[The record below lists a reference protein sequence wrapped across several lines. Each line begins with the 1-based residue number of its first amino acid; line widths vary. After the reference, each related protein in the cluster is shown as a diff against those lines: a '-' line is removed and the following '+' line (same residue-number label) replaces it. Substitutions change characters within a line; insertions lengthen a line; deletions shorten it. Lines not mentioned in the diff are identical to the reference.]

1 MGKETKDD
9 VQAEMIIDKLK
20 LAIKEADFDATPVIT
35 REALDA
41 GVDPSQIMKEGV
53 CQALMEIEHDLFGDT
68 KPTMHPRHL
77 MGVEGARRA
86 IALLEPLMDNKGGKS
101 GTIIL
106 GVPSGDTH
114 DFGTKTVALSLL
126 AAGFKVGYL
135 GRDVAPLRFI
145 QKAQET
151 NADIIGISCYQTTG
165 FKKIEEIIDLLSQAK
180 LQDKIKVMI
189 GGSPIT
195 QKYADKLNVGYAKN
209 AADAVALAQTLV
221 RR

>member
-1 MGKETKDD
+1 MDTKGD
-9 VQAEMIIDKLK
+9 VQAKTIIDRLK
-20 LAIKEADFDATPVIT
+20 LAIKEADFDAAPVIT
-35 REALDA
+35 QEALDA
-41 GVDPSQIMKEGV
+41 GIDSGQIMQEGV

-68 KPTMHPRHL
+68 KPTMHPTHL

-86 IALLEPLMDNKGGKS
+86 MAVLEPLMNNNDGQS
-101 GTIIL
+101 GTIVM

-126 AAGFKVGYL
+126 AAGFKVEYL
-135 GRDVAPLRFI
+135 GRDVAPLRFV

-151 NADIIGISCYQTTG
+151 DADIIGISCYQTTG

-180 LQDKIKVMI
+180 LQDKIRVMV
-189 GGSPIT
+189 GGSVIT
-195 QKYADKLNVGYAKN
+195 QKYADKLNIGYAKN
-209 AADAVALAQTLV
+209 AAGAVTLAHTLV